1 MDYDYNKAVIDD
13 VRTYIEENYTEDEV
27 RAKLE
32 EDEDEFREELNDTLW
47 TEDSVTGNASGSYT
61 FSAYNAE
68 KNLVGN
74 WDLAIEAAED
84 FGVDVGEMFKKGAE
98 NVDVTVR
105 CYLLAS
111 AIDSVLDEYKIR
123 FGIAL

>member
-1 MDYDYNKAVIDD
+1 MDYDYYKAVTDD
-13 VRTYIEENYTEDEV
+13 VRTYIEDNYTEDEI

-32 EDEDEFREELNDTLW
+32 EDEDEFREKLNDTLW
-47 TEDSVTGNASGSYT
+47 TEDSVTGNGSGSYT

-84 FGVDVGEMFKKGAE
+84 FDVDVGEMFKEGAE
-98 NVDVTVR
+98 AVDVAIR

-111 AIDSVLDEYKIR
+111 AIYSVLDEYKAK
-123 FGIAL
+123 FGID